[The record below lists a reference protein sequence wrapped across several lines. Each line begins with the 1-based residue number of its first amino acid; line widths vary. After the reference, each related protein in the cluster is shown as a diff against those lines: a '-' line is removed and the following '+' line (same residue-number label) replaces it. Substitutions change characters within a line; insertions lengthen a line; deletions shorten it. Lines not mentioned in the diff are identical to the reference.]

1 MSEAS
6 VKGSTPNLLRSDRLP
21 QCGPIPHLRL
31 TDRPLLTDPSSAVKS
46 NRTLVS
52 SGLGR
57 TPIPRPNG
65 SPTSPSYTR
74 TTPRYTPSRPANVPS
89 RGMQL
94 PYSTPTRVPQPKPV
108 PSPSRTLSPSRQPSY
123 PSMPAS
129 APEDSRDSKCWLW
142 LFCPGK

>member
-1 MSEAS
+1 MLTIFCTRERSTNKRDSKYFRTSDNCYISLSTVHEVVGNVSEAS

-94 PYSTPTRVPQPKPV
+94 PYST
-108 PSPSRTLSPSRQPSY
+108 
-123 PSMPAS
+123 
-129 APEDSRDSKCWLW
+129 
-142 LFCPGK
+142 